1 MPLRSEG
8 HFGLHQQ
15 DTKPALNPQTF
26 EELIQRLKQDEQERR
41 RAIDII
47 QTRGVLVF
55 GDEYFVLT
63 DKQRDQL
70 TTATADPAES
80 FRWRA
85 LLSQALAEGAN
96 IGIDSTT
103 QSFGVHIDVHSD
115 GRGGW
120 GVSIS
125 ISCEI

>member
-1 MPLRSEG
+1 MATY
-8 HFGLHQQ
+8 
-15 DTKPALNPQTF
+15 TKPALNPQTF
-26 EELIQRLKQDEQERR
+26 DELIQRLKQEEAERR

-47 QTRGVLVF
+47 QTRGVLDF

-85 LLSQALAEGAN
+85 LLSQALVEGAN

-103 QSFGVHIDVHSD
+103 QSFGVHVEVHSD
-115 GRGGW
+115 GNGGW

-125 ISCEI
+125 CEI